1 MGKISGSSDFT
12 ATEKPPKNMKK
23 TGKALNNIMKVVYI
37 LLAIIWVA
45 ASLIFLLA
53 VENLDSVGKVFYFL
67 PVVVMLIVLVMGIIH
82 LSKDNYKTRDA
93 VALAV
98 LPWAFIIIEFIMSRT
113 MSTEVMVGS
122 FFQSIITGVIGI
134 LIFIVKYT
142 KQDIQENESLSKILD
157 NMMKAVYAIAAVIW
171 VVLSIFLFTKL
182 REPVT
187 GAKIIIY
194 FIPLLVVLAIIVSQ
208 IYFLMKEKHTMVN
221 ALIVTVLGWAWTIIG
236 FINLSSRAFDSLG
249 ITILVGYMFPALAVG
264 ILGIIIVVLMAIRR
278 KYSK

>member
-1 MGKISGSSDFT
+1 
-12 ATEKPPKNMKK
+12 MKK

-45 ASLIFLLA
+45 AGLIFLLA

-82 LSKDNYKTRDA
+82 LSKNNYKTRDA

-122 FFQSIITGVIGI
+122 FFQSIITGIIGI
-134 LIFIVKYT
+134 LTFIVKYT
-142 KQDIQENESLSKILD
+142 KQDVQENESLSKILD

-194 FIPLLVVLAIIVSQ
+194 FIPLLIVLAIIVSQ
-208 IYFLMKEKHTMVN
+208 IYFLVKEKHTMVN

-236 FINLSSRAFDSLG
+236 FISPSSRAFDSLG
-249 ITILVGYMFPALAVG
+249 VTILVGYMFPALAVG
-264 ILGIIIVVLMAIRR
+264 ILGIIIVVLMSIRR

>member
-1 MGKISGSSDFT
+1 
-12 ATEKPPKNMKK
+12 MKK

-93 VALAV
+93 VVLAV
-98 LPWAFIIIEFIMSRT
+98 LPWIFIVVEFAVSVSQDASRASIEMFM
-113 MSTEVMVGS
+113 GS
-122 FFQSIITGVIGI
+122 FFQGVVTGIVGI

-171 VVLSIFLFTKL
+171 VALSIFLFTKL

-194 FIPLLVVLAIIVSQ
+194 FIPLLIVLAIIVSQ

-249 ITILVGYMFPALAVG
+249 ITILVGYMFPALALG

>member
-1 MGKISGSSDFT
+1 
-12 ATEKPPKNMKK
+12 MKK
-23 TGKALNNIMKVVYI
+23 TGKALNNIIKIVYI

-53 VENLDSVGKVFYFL
+53 VENLDSVGKAFYFL
-67 PVVVMLIVLVMGIIH
+67 QVVVMLIVLVMGIIH
-82 LSKDNYKTRDA
+82 LSKNNYKTRDA

-98 LPWAFIIIEFIMSRT
+98 LPWAFIIIEFIMSRR

-122 FFQSIITGVIGI
+122 FFQSIITGIIGI

-194 FIPLLVVLAIIVSQ
+194 FIPLLI
-208 IYFLMKEKHTMVN
+208 
-221 ALIVTVLGWAWTIIG
+221 GWQ
-236 FINLSSRAFDSLG
+236 LL
-249 ITILVGYMFPALAVG
+249 
-264 ILGIIIVVLMAIRR
+264 
-278 KYSK
+278 

>member
-1 MGKISGSSDFT
+1 M
-12 ATEKPPKNMKK
+12 
-23 TGKALNNIMKVVYI
+23 
-37 LLAIIWVA
+37 
-45 ASLIFLLA
+45 
-53 VENLDSVGKVFYFL
+53 
-67 PVVVMLIVLVMGIIH
+67 
-82 LSKDNYKTRDA
+82 
-93 VALAV
+93 
-98 LPWAFIIIEFIMSRT
+98 
-113 MSTEVMVGS
+113 
-122 FFQSIITGVIGI
+122 
-134 LIFIVKYT
+134 IFIVKYT

-194 FIPLLVVLAIIVSQ
+194 FIPLLIVLAIIVSQ

>member
-1 MGKISGSSDFT
+1 
-12 ATEKPPKNMKK
+12 MKK

-53 VENLDSVGKVFYFL
+53 VENLDSVGRVFYFL

-82 LSKDNYKTRDA
+82 LSKNNYKTRDA

-113 MSTEVMVGS
+113 MSTEVMLGS
-122 FFQSIITGVIGI
+122 FFQSIITGIIGI

-194 FIPLLVVLAIIVSQ
+194 FIPLLIVLAIIVSQ

-236 FINLSSRAFDSLG
+236 FNNLSSRAFDSLG

-264 ILGIIIVVLMAIRR
+264 ILGIIIVVLTSIRR

>member
-1 MGKISGSSDFT
+1 
-12 ATEKPPKNMKK
+12 MKK

-45 ASLIFLLA
+45 VSLIFLLA

-82 LSKDNYKTRDA
+82 LSKNNYKTRDA

-113 MSTEVMVGS
+113 MSTEVMLGS

-194 FIPLLVVLAIIVSQ
+194 FIPLLIVLAIIVSQ